1 MKKKLNY
8 HTQEK
13 PMLETNRAVLRESGM
28 TGYRA
33 RELIQFV
40 GGLG

>member
-1 MKKKLNY
+1 MKKKLNC

-13 PMLETNRAVLRESGM
+13 PMLETNHVVLRESGM
-28 TGYRA
+28 TGYRT

>member
-13 PMLETNRAVLRESGM
+13 PMLETNHVVLRESGM
-28 TGYRA
+28 TAIG
-33 RELIQFV
+33 RES
-40 GGLG
+40 